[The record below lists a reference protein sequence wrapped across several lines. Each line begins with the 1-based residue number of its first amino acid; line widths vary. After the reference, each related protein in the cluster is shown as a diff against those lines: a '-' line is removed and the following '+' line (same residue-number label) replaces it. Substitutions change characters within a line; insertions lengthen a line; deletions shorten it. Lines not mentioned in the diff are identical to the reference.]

1 MYHPACPATRSHAP
15 GRNIRASSGTAIGWR
30 FATGTKNSLEGFPT
44 IALPPS
50 SGYSSNRP
58 LVGSENETCVV
69 FCPRFGVEGMEV
81 DCFSR
86 FTPDHCFDT
95 DFGCCFESFRV
106 PCKSM
111 SNSVSHPLVI
121 RHVHLY
127 FVVEQLGANY
137 VSIVEQR
144 AEGQCNKSLTDSLVH
159 APQLTWSGRPRR
171 PAFTAPPLHPSC
183 TCRPE
188 SHPPARTPNPSTCR

>member
-30 FATGTKNSLEGFPT
+30 FATGTRDSLERFPN
-44 IALPPS
+44 IPLPPS

-58 LVGSENETCVV
+58 LGGSENETRVV

-81 DCFSR
+81 DCLETFSR
-86 FTPDHCFDT
+86 SRGRFTLDRCFDI

-111 SNSVSHPLVI
+111 SNSVSPPLVI
-121 RHVHLY
+121 RRVHLY
-127 FVVEQLGANY
+127 FVVD
-137 VSIVEQR
+137 R
-144 AEGQCNKSLTDSLVH
+144 AT
-159 APQLTWSGRPRR
+159 R
-171 PAFTAPPLHPSC
+171 F
-183 TCRPE
+183 
-188 SHPPARTPNPSTCR
+188 